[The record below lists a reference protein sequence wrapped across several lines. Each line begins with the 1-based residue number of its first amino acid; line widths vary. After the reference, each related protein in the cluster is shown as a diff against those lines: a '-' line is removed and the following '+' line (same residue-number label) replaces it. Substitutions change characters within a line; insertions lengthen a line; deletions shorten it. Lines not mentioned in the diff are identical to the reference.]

1 MVAAPSTRPDEPLDP
16 PAVCCGREFRV
27 RRALEAHARSHGACG
42 EAGCTFA
49 GSRAVLRLH
58 AWEAHGIG
66 SAPKTAPVRG
76 GSTLHDELCAGRAG
90 NEFKIVDELPAEA
103 VPLEMRFPGADI
115 VWIHDAAEAGALG
128 PAEDG
133 ADDEW
138 SREADGHSSAV
149 LPWPDGCRILMIV
162 GATGSGKT
170 RLLRSLAG
178 CAASLRSRPRWPSGR
193 SILDGLGADGA
204 HWLSAVGLGSVPL
217 WMQPHAA
224 LSTGEAF
231 RCELAWRLQW
241 AAANGRPLAMDAFCD
256 HLDSLSAAC
265 CAASLSRHLRHEGS
279 GTHAVLACSHA
290 RLVHWLRP
298 DALIVCR
305 GACAP
310 PVLLRL
316 EAAGVPWPLRIAV
329 DERAAPCAPGAGEGR
344 EAAEAA
350 EAQGAQGAQGACS
363 QHVPPPPPPPPP
375 SVEPATAPP
384 PLQPQPASTARTT
397 PPLPALPSHL
407 PPSHTPPS
415 HTPPS
420 HIPRGGELFLASLR
434 RCGLRVL
441 SQRCYDDAPP
451 FQVMST
457 DDF

>member
-1 MVAAPSTRPDEPLDP
+1 MPHTSTRPDEPLDP
-16 PAVCCGREFRV
+16 PAVCCGREFHV

-204 HWLSAVGLGSVPL
+204 ARSGAVGADGRWRTAVRRTAVRP
-217 WMQPHAA
+217 
-224 LSTGEAF
+224 
-231 RCELAWRLQW
+231 RCGG
-241 AAANGRPLAMDAFCD
+241 AANG
-256 HLDSLSAAC
+256 
-265 CAASLSRHLRHEGS
+265 
-279 GTHAVLACSHA
+279 
-290 RLVHWLRP
+290 
-298 DALIVCR
+298 
-305 GACAP
+305 GA
-310 PVLLRL
+310 
-316 EAAGVPWPLRIAV
+316 
-329 DERAAPCAPGAGEGR
+329 
-344 EAAEAA
+344 
-350 EAQGAQGAQGACS
+350 
-363 QHVPPPPPPPPP
+363 
-375 SVEPATAPP
+375 ATA
-384 PLQPQPASTARTT
+384 TAVR
-397 PPLPALPSHL
+397 
-407 PPSHTPPS
+407 
-415 HTPPS
+415 
-420 HIPRGGELFLASLR
+420 RR
-434 RCGLRVL
+434 RCGAKLYSRGHRSHRSRSSSVHFTVLRSSLLVL
-441 SQRCYDDAPP
+441 RSGRVRVWAPDGKRKSSPYATPAKPVTRNGYGFDCYDHARFITTNRHLAAGARTDLHA
-451 FQVMST
+451 ST
-457 DDF
+457 QIADDCGAHQSSPVRAAGPRG

>member
-204 HWLSAVGLGSVPL
+204 ARSGAVGADGRWRTAVRRRR
-217 WMQPHAA
+217 
-224 LSTGEAF
+224 
-231 RCELAWRLQW
+231 RC
-241 AAANGRPLAMDAFCD
+241 
-256 HLDSLSAAC
+256 S
-265 CAASLSRHLRHEGS
+265 
-279 GTHAVLACSHA
+279 
-290 RLVHWLRP
+290 
-298 DALIVCR
+298 R
-305 GACAP
+305 GA
-310 PVLLRL
+310 
-316 EAAGVPWPLRIAV
+316 AV
-329 DERAAPCAPGAGEGR
+329 RR
-344 EAAEAA
+344 
-350 EAQGAQGAQGACS
+350 
-363 QHVPPPPPPPPP
+363 
-375 SVEPATAPP
+375 TAV
-384 PLQPQPASTARTT
+384 R
-397 PPLPALPSHL
+397 
-407 PPSHTPPS
+407 
-415 HTPPS
+415 
-420 HIPRGGELFLASLR
+420 RRRR
-434 RCGLRVL
+434 RCGDGAKLYSRGHRSHRSRSSSVHFTVLRSSLLVL
-441 SQRCYDDAPP
+441 QRPRPRLGTGWQEEEQSVRDPC
-451 FQVMST
+451 
-457 DDF
+457 

>member
-16 PAVCCGREFRV
+16 PAVCCGREFHV

-217 WMQPHAA
+217 WLQPHAA

-231 RCELAWRLQW
+231 RSELAWRLQW
-241 AAANGRPLAMDAFCD
+241 AAANGQPLAMDAFCD
-256 HLDSLSAAC
+256 HLDALSAAC
-265 CAASLSRHLRHEGS
+265 CTASLSRHMRHEGFS
-279 GTHAVLACSHA
+279 THAVLACSH
-290 RLVHWLRP
+290 VHWLRP
-298 DALIVCR
+298 DALIVR
-305 GACAP
+305 VPKGSSACAAGRARARRAP

-316 EAAGVPWPLRIAV
+316 DAAGMI
-329 DERAAPCAPGAGEGR
+329 
-344 EAAEAA
+344 
-350 EAQGAQGAQGACS
+350 
-363 QHVPPPPPPPPP
+363 
-375 SVEPATAPP
+375 
-384 PLQPQPASTARTT
+384 
-397 PPLPALPSHL
+397 
-407 PPSHTPPS
+407 
-415 HTPPS
+415 
-420 HIPRGGELFLASLR
+420 
-434 RCGLRVL
+434 
-441 SQRCYDDAPP
+441 
-451 FQVMST
+451 T
-457 DDF
+457 DHP

>member
-1 MVAAPSTRPDEPLDP
+1 MPHTSTRPDEPLDP

-170 RLLRSLAG
+170 RLLR
-178 CAASLRSRPRWPSGR
+178 R
-193 SILDGLGADGA
+193 
-204 HWLSAVGLGSVPL
+204 
-217 WMQPHAA
+217 
-224 LSTGEAF
+224 
-231 RCELAWRLQW
+231 
-241 AAANGRPLAMDAFCD
+241 
-256 HLDSLSAAC
+256 
-265 CAASLSRHLRHEGS
+265 
-279 GTHAVLACSHA
+279 
-290 RLVHWLRP
+290 
-298 DALIVCR
+298 
-305 GACAP
+305 
-310 PVLLRL
+310 LLRRVRGL
-316 EAAGVPWPLRIAV
+316 A
-329 DERAAPCAPGAGEGR
+329 
-344 EAAEAA
+344 
-350 EAQGAQGAQGACS
+350 
-363 QHVPPPPPPPPP
+363 
-375 SVEPATAPP
+375 
-384 PLQPQPASTARTT
+384 PQPARALG
-397 PPLPALPSHL
+397 PLDPRRPGSRRRQRYYIAGIPSPAYVRH
-407 PPSHTPPS
+407 
-415 HTPPS
+415 
-420 HIPRGGELFLASLR
+420 
-434 RCGLRVL
+434 RCIE
-441 SQRCYDDAPP
+441 
-451 FQVMST
+451 
-457 DDF
+457 

>member
-1 MVAAPSTRPDEPLDP
+1 MVTAPSTRPDEPLVP

-27 RRALEAHARSHGACG
+27 RRALEAHERSHGACG

-49 GSRAVLRLH
+49 GSRAALRLH

-90 NEFKIVDELPAEA
+90 NEFRIVDELAAEA
-103 VPLEMRFPGADI
+103 VPLEVRFPGADI
-115 VWIHDAAEAGALG
+115 VWMHDDAAEAGALG

-138 SREADGHSSAV
+138 PREADGHSSAV
-149 LPWPDGCRILMIV
+149 LPWPAGCRILMIV

-217 WMQPHAA
+217 WRQPHAA

-231 RCELAWRLQW
+231 RSELAWRLQW
-241 AAANGRPLAMDAFCD
+241 AAANGQPLAMDAFCD
-256 HLDSLSAAC
+256 HLDALSAAC

-298 DALIVCR
+298 DALFVCR
-305 GACAP
+305 GARAP

-329 DERAAPCAPGAGEGR
+329 DERAAPCAPGAGEDK
-344 EAAEAA
+344 E
-350 EAQGAQGAQGACS
+350 AQGAQGACS
-363 QHVPPPPPPPPP
+363 QPVPPPPPLP
-375 SVEPATAPP
+375 SVEPGTAPP
-384 PLQPQPASTARTT
+384 PTTAPPPPASAARTT
-397 PPLPALPSHL
+397 PPLPS
-407 PPSHTPPS
+407 PPSHIPPS
-415 HTPPS
+415 PIPPS

-434 RCGLRVL
+434 RCGLRML

-457 DDF
+457 GAF